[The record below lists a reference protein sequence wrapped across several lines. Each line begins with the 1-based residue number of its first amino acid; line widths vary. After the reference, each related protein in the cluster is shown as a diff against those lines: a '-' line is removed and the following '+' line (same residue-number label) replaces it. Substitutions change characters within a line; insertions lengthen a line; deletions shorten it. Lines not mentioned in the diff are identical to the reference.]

1 MRIHTLP
8 VWPEGKRDAKKSG
21 GWKRRMIRTKN
32 WKNDGKKREEAEKR
46 KKR

>member
-21 GWKRRMIRTKN
+21 KKGEMNDKN
-32 WKNDGKKREEAEKR
+32 KKLEK
-46 KKR
+46 